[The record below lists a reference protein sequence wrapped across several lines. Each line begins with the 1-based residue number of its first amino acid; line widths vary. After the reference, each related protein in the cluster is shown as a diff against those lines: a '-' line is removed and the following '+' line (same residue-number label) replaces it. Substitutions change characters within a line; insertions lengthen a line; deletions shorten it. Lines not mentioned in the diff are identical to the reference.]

1 MRLISLDLCLIKM
14 DQDDIVLDNMHA
26 IDIFGK

>member
-1 MRLISLDLCLIKM
+1 MRLISLGLCLIKM

-26 IDIFGK
+26 SDIFEK